1 MADTVIEDTSKLL
14 EIPIAGLNFANSTK
28 WIFNIPLGYLFNL
41 KNNQNGQVLEY
52 PLNCQSVK
60 FPEFK
65 MGTTKTSFM
74 SYSFDISS
82 RQNLTEKR
90 LNN

>member
-1 MADTVIEDTSKLL
+1 MPDNLNDLSGSF
-14 EIPIAGLNFANSTK
+14 EIPIAGFNFANSTK

-41 KNNQNGQVLEY
+41 KNNQSGQVLEY

-65 MGTTKTSFM
+65 MGTTKTSFL

-90 LNN
+90 IDN